1 MKKFE
6 EKCKMLTETEIA
18 NLEQTIAADTTE
30 QVADLLDFADPSST
44 EKAADDG
51 DASEGDDDSLAGAG
65 VEDGSFEADDDDSEG
80 SDYSGGQ
87 ETGVEP
93 VSPQSADANS
103 NADLALQVK
112 QLQEQLAKLL
122 DKSTPDSDIEPEA
135 EESKVKPDNKLEID
149 FVDEDQWT
157 DALTSREGFNKI
169 LNVMFNSMTQAT
181 AQMMQ
186 PVITQ
191 TAETAIQRA
200 EAVKDFYRANP
211 DLANA
216 KPMVR
221 SIANDVIREKGEG
234 VDASAFFK
242 EVAKRTREA
251 IGRVNAPKPA
261 KAAQA
266 RNPGFMQTRNAR
278 TGSATP
284 SNQGEIAAQIR
295 DLLL

>member
-1 MKKFE
+1 M
-6 EKCKMLTETEIA
+6 MTETEIA
-18 NLEQTIAADTTE
+18 TLEQTIAADTTE
-30 QVADLLDFADPSST
+30 QVADLLDFAEPPNT
-44 EKAADDG
+44 ETSVDEQSG
-51 DASEGDDDSLAGAG
+51 VEGDDGSLSEDGG
-65 VEDGSFEADDDDSEG
+65 EDGSFEAEDDDSEA
-80 SDYSGGQ
+80 SNFSGGQ
-87 ETGVEP
+87 ESGVEP
-93 VSPQSADANS
+93 ASPQSADANV
-103 NADLALQVK
+103 DLAAQVK

-122 DKSTPDSDIEPEA
+122 EKSTPDSEVEPEPEA
-135 EESKVKPDNKLEID
+135 QKVKSDNKMEID

-169 LNVMFNSMTQAT
+169 MNVIFNSMTQAT

-251 IGRVNAPKPA
+251 ISRVNAPKPS

-278 TGSATP
+278 TGSTTP